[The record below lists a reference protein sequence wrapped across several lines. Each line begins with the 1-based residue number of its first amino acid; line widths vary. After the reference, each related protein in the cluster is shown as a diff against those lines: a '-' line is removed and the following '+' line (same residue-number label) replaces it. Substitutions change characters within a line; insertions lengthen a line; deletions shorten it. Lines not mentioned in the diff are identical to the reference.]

1 MRILITLTLIVT
13 SCAPIAR
20 GDTKGVIGGRITDPQ
35 NAAVSQAMVVL
46 TNTIDGR
53 RIETTTGDDGTF
65 EFRFV
70 SVGEY
75 TITVASTGFSVV
87 TVRAVVTSGQRV
99 EIKITLKEIR
109 VGGEE
114 INVSSTQEVIDPR
127 GSSVTTG
134 FSMTDVSH
142 QAGASESMA
151 GLEAHTGTAWRS
163 QEHLHIRGAHQVGY
177 QVNGV
182 NIPDLSIFGA
192 ITPFI
197 DPRNIK
203 FTEVTTGGLAAE
215 YGNRTAG
222 IVNTLVR
229 SGFDHGYGRGEIELS
244 GGNLSRGSIF
254 ANFGSHPNE
263 KFAYYFQG
271 TALTSGRGFNPPP
284 ESITPLDLN
293 NNGRPDILDRPG
305 SQIRHNDRRTFQG
318 FTNIEWRPGLKDAF
332 NFVMGAFRSDFQ
344 VPNTLDQQ
352 GFGRDYIQFERDQFQ
367 NLQWTR
373 VISPSKLTTI
383 GLYHH
388 FTKVETDG
396 RVDDPSNP
404 LASDN
409 RRANYYGG
417 KADFSDR
424 TTRHLIKIGGEF
436 YAGLLRD
443 DFAVLPNPTSSV
455 RLDEAIV
462 SRVPSRA
469 FEESVYAQDQF
480 DVTDRLTLNLGA
492 RVDFFQVRYDR
503 RTRPGINNEY
513 GFMSPRIGFA
523 YRLGRSD
530 TSLFGNFAYLFLP
543 PPIEF
548 FELPNASF
556 SSGPFPAEVSFT
568 PVKPEKD
575 IQYDIGLKFSIHRFR
590 VRVNQWFKRQNR
602 FLDHLQL
609 ASLSGGG
616 ELINPNI
623 FLPVNLD
630 RARTYGVESF
640 VEAPTYRGLRVFVN
654 YSLNYAE
661 AVGGVIGGF
670 NDGSQPERSYFF
682 LDHDQRHQIYVGADY
697 RLEKLQ
703 AFANATYAFGSGFPD
718 ASDSL
723 FGKCVTRECRLAA
736 HSVLSVSFGKVF
748 ATHVEAKLEIENI
761 TNSVYAI
768 NLGSEFNG
776 SHVSPPRLVTLRL
789 GYRF

>member
-1 MRILITLTLIVT
+1 MRFLIAITLVAT
-13 SCAPIAR
+13 SCVATAWA
-20 GDTKGVIGGRITDPQ
+20 DTRGVIGGRVTDPQ
-35 NAAVSQAMVVL
+35 NAAVSQASVAL
-46 TNTIDGR
+46 TNKIDGR
-53 RIETTTGDDGTF
+53 RLETTTDDEGSF

-70 SVGEY
+70 NVGEY

-87 TVRAVVTSGQRV
+87 SVRTVVTSGQRV
-99 EIKITLKEIR
+99 EINFTLKEIR
-109 VGGEE
+109 VAGEE
-114 INVSSTQEVIDPR
+114 VNVTSTQEVLDPR
-127 GSSVTTG
+127 GSSITTG

-142 QAGASESMA
+142 LAGASESTA

-163 QEHLHIRGAHQVGY
+163 QEHLHIRGAHQIGY
-177 QVNGV
+177 QINGI

-254 ANFGSHPNE
+254 ANFGSHRSE
-263 KFAYYFQG
+263 KFAYYVQG

-284 ESITPLDLN
+284 DSITPLDLN
-293 NNGRPDILDRPG
+293 KNGRADVLDEPG
-305 SQIRHNDRRTFQG
+305 SQSRHNYRRTFQG
-318 FTNIEWRPGLKDAF
+318 FTNLEWRPTSQDAF

-344 VPNTLDQQ
+344 VPNTLEQQ
-352 GFGRDYIQFERDQFQ
+352 SFGRDYIQLERDQFQ

-373 VISPSKLTTI
+373 VMSSARLLTI

-388 FTKVETDG
+388 FTKLETDG
-396 RVDDPSNP
+396 RADDPSNP

-417 KADFSDR
+417 KADFIER
-424 TTRHLIKIGGEF
+424 TSRHLMKLGVEI
-436 YAGLLRD
+436 YDSRLND
-443 DFAVLPNPTSSV
+443 DFGLLPNPANPQ
-455 RLDEAIV
+455 RLAAPV
-462 SRVPSRA
+462 ASRVPSRA
-469 FEESVYAQDQF
+469 IEESVYAQDQF
-480 DVTDRLTLNLGA
+480 DATDRLTLSCGVRA
-492 RVDFFQVRYDR
+492 DFFQARYDL
-503 RTRPGINNEY
+503 RTRPHINEEY
-513 GFMSPRIGFA
+513 AFVSPRIGFA
-523 YRLGRSD
+523 YRLGKRD
-530 TSLFGNFAYLFLP
+530 AVLFGNFAYLFLP

-548 FELPNASF
+548 FELPNN
-556 SSGPFPAEVSFT
+556 SGAIDGFSFT

-575 IQYDIGLKFSIHRFR
+575 VQYDIGLKFAVRRFR
-590 VRVNQWFKRQNR
+590 VRVNQWFKRQNG

-609 ASLSGGG
+609 ASLSGTG

-630 RARTYGVESF
+630 RARTYGLESF
-640 VEAPTYRGLRVFVN
+640 VEAPAYRGLRIYVN
-654 YSLNYAE
+654 YSLNYAQ
-661 AVGGVIGGF
+661 AVGGVINGF
-670 NDGSQPERSYFF
+670 NDGSPPERSYFF
-682 LDHDQRHQIYVGADY
+682 LDHDQRHQVYVGADY
-697 RLEKLQ
+697 QWEKLH
-703 AFANATYAFGSGFPD
+703 AFANASYAFGSGFPD

-723 FGKCVTRECRLAA
+723 FGQCVTRNCRLPA
-736 HSVLSVSFGKVF
+736 HSVVNLAFGKVF
-748 ATHVEAKLEIENI
+748 ANRVEGKIEIEDI
-761 TNSVYAI
+761 TNSVYPI

-776 SHVSPPRLVTLRL
+776 SHFSAPRLAMLRL
-789 GYRF
+789 AYRF

>member
-1 MRILITLTLIVT
+1 MRPLLAITLIAASCVLIVH
-13 SCAPIAR
+13 A
-20 GDTKGVIGGRITDPQ
+20 DTKGVIGGRVTDPQ
-35 NAAVSQAMVVL
+35 NAAVSQASVAL

-53 RIETTTGDDGTF
+53 RLETTTDDDGSF

-70 SVGEY
+70 NVGEY

-87 TVRAVVTSGQRV
+87 SVRAVVTSGQRV
-99 EIKITLKEIR
+99 EINITLKEIR
-109 VGGEE
+109 VAEE
-114 INVSSTQEVIDPR
+114 KVDVTSTQEVLDPR
-127 GSSVTTG
+127 GSSITTG
-134 FSMTDVSH
+134 YSMTDVSH

-177 QVNGV
+177 QINGI

-254 ANFGSHPNE
+254 ANFGTHRSE
-263 KFAYYFQG
+263 KFAYYVQG

-284 ESITPLDLN
+284 DSITALDRN
-293 NNGRPDILDRPG
+293 NNGRADILDEPE
-305 SQIRHNDRRTFQG
+305 SQSRHNYRRTFQG
-318 FTNIEWRPGLKDAF
+318 FTNLEWRPTSRDAF
-332 NFVMGAFRSDFQ
+332 NFVMGGFRSDFQ

-352 GFGRDYIQFERDQFQ
+352 SLGRDYIQFERDQFQ
-367 NLQWTR
+367 NLQWIR
-373 VISPSKLTTI
+373 VISPARLLTI

-388 FTKVETDG
+388 FTKLETDG
-396 RVDDPSNP
+396 RADDPSNP

-417 KADFSDR
+417 KADFSER
-424 TTRHLIKIGGEF
+424 TARHLLKAGGEI
-436 YAGLLRD
+436 YDSRLND
-443 DFAVLPNPTSSV
+443 DFAVLPNPANPQSIIDS
-455 RLDEAIV
+455 LA
-462 SRVPSRA
+462 SRVPVRA
-469 FEESVYAQDQF
+469 VEESLYAQDQF
-480 DVTDRLTLNLGA
+480 DATGRLTLTYGGRLDLFQA
-492 RVDFFQVRYDR
+492 RYSLQ
-503 RTRPGINNEY
+503 TRPHISDEY
-513 GFMSPRIGFA
+513 AFVSPRIGFA
-523 YRLGRSD
+523 YRLGKNSAV
-530 TSLFGNFAYLFLP
+530 LFGNFAYVFLP
-543 PPIEF
+543 PPLEF
-548 FELPNASF
+548 FELPNT
-556 SSGPFPAEVSFT
+556 SGPTSQFSFT

-575 IQYDIGLKFSIHRFR
+575 VQYDIGVKFAVHRFR
-590 VRVNQWFKRQNR
+590 LRVNQWFKRQNR
-602 FLDHLQL
+602 FLDHIQL
-609 ASLSGGG
+609 ASLAGGG

-640 VEAPTYRGLRVFVN
+640 IEAPAYRGLRVYVN
-654 YSLNYAE
+654 YSLNYAQ
-661 AVGGVIGGF
+661 AVGGVINGF
-670 NDGSQPERSYFF
+670 NDGSPPRSNYFF
-682 LDHDQRHQIYVGADY
+682 LDHDQRHQVYVGADY
-697 RLEKLQ
+697 RFEKLQ

-723 FGKCVTRECRLAA
+723 FGQCVTRDCRLPA
-736 HSVLSVSFGKVF
+736 HSVLSVAFGKVF
-748 ATHVEAKLEIENI
+748 ASRVEAKVEIENI
-761 TNSVYAI
+761 TNRVYAI

-776 SHVSPPRLVTLRL
+776 SHFSPPRLFTTRL
-789 GYRF
+789 SYRF

>member
-244 GGNLSRGSIF
+244 GGNLSRGS
-254 ANFGSHPNE
+254 
-263 KFAYYFQG
+263 
-271 TALTSGRGFNPPP
+271 
-284 ESITPLDLN
+284 
-293 NNGRPDILDRPG
+293 
-305 SQIRHNDRRTFQG
+305 
-318 FTNIEWRPGLKDAF
+318 
-332 NFVMGAFRSDFQ
+332 
-344 VPNTLDQQ
+344 
-352 GFGRDYIQFERDQFQ
+352 
-367 NLQWTR
+367 
-373 VISPSKLTTI
+373 PSL
-383 GLYHH
+383 
-388 FTKVETDG
+388 
-396 RVDDPSNP
+396 
-404 LASDN
+404 
-409 RRANYYGG
+409 
-417 KADFSDR
+417 
-424 TTRHLIKIGGEF
+424 
-436 YAGLLRD
+436 
-443 DFAVLPNPTSSV
+443 PTS
-455 RLDEAIV
+455 A
-462 SRVPSRA
+462 A
-469 FEESVYAQDQF
+469 
-480 DVTDRLTLNLGA
+480 T
-492 RVDFFQVRYDR
+492 
-503 RTRPGINNEY
+503 RTRSLHTTSRE
-513 GFMSPRIGFA
+513 R
-523 YRLGRSD
+523 RLPADADSTHRRSQ
-530 TSLFGNFAYLFLP
+530 S
-543 PPIEF
+543 
-548 FELPNASF
+548 
-556 SSGPFPAEVSFT
+556 
-568 PVKPEKD
+568 
-575 IQYDIGLKFSIHRFR
+575 RR
-590 VRVNQWFKRQNR
+590 
-602 FLDHLQL
+602 
-609 ASLSGGG
+609 
-616 ELINPNI
+616 LI
-623 FLPVNLD
+623 
-630 RARTYGVESF
+630 
-640 VEAPTYRGLRVFVN
+640 
-654 YSLNYAE
+654 
-661 AVGGVIGGF
+661 
-670 NDGSQPERSYFF
+670 
-682 LDHDQRHQIYVGADY
+682 
-697 RLEKLQ
+697 
-703 AFANATYAFGSGFPD
+703 
-718 ASDSL
+718 
-723 FGKCVTRECRLAA
+723 
-736 HSVLSVSFGKVF
+736 
-748 ATHVEAKLEIENI
+748 
-761 TNSVYAI
+761 
-768 NLGSEFNG
+768 
-776 SHVSPPRLVTLRL
+776 
-789 GYRF
+789 